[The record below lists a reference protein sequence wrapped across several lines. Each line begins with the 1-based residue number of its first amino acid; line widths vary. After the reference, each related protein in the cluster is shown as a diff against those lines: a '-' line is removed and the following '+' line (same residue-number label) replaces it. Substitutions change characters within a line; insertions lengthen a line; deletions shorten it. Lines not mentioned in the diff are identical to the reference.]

1 MPTEYAR
8 DNLGRYQ
15 TDGLSA
21 KDFNKV
27 FDLIRKQ
34 QRQNRRNARRTLTPR
49 IMGMRN
55 RELEAFLSLGKK
67 KDGTTL
73 RQKIYAA
80 STPQGRLIKQ
90 NSRARY
96 PALPMLSWWRSP
108 PALI

>member
-55 RELEAFLSLGKK
+55 RRVGSLAAAACHGLELPL
-67 KDGTTL
+67 
-73 RQKIYAA
+73 
-80 STPQGRLIKQ
+80 
-90 NSRARY
+90 
-96 PALPMLSWWRSP
+96 
-108 PALI
+108 

>member
-67 KDGTTL
+67 RWHL
-73 RQKIYAA
+73 LYA
-80 STPQGRLIKQ
+80 R
-90 NSRARY
+90 RY
-96 PALPMLSWWRSP
+96 TQFQHLKAVS
-108 PALI
+108 